1 MRKDQGISMHHDS
14 LHAFNVY
21 TLRGM
26 RRSTAQFLS
35 DMHCLS
41 HFHWEMGKCTPL
53 PTQTRVSW
61 REVSQYA
68 PVPVPGPVLITF
80 QSGVVAKGTH
90 SISSLTYSP
99 ILSASRLP
107 HPQVFLPFLHLLTLE
122 PPFQQTSSCPCS
134 LQPLAVLLIVST
146 LVLKAPWGP
155 ALGPFHVYNA

>member
-1 MRKDQGISMHHDS
+1 MGKDQGISMHQDS
-14 LHAFNVY
+14 FHAFNTY

-35 DMHCLS
+35 DVHCLS
-41 HFHWEMGKCTPL
+41 HFHWEAGKCAPL
-53 PTQTRVSW
+53 MTQTRVPW
-61 REVSQYA
+61 REVSQYT
-68 PVPVPGPVLITF
+68 PVPVPILITF
-80 QSGVVAKGTH
+80 LSGVVAKGTH
-90 SISSLTYSP
+90 SISSPIYSP
-99 ILSASRLP
+99 VLSASCLP

-134 LQPLAVLLIVST
+134 LEPLGVLLIVPT

>member
-1 MRKDQGISMHHDS
+1 MRKDQGISMHQDS
-14 LHAFNVY
+14 FHAFNVY

-35 DMHCLS
+35 DMDRLS
-41 HFHWEMGKCTPL
+41 HFHWKMGKRMSL
-53 PTQTRVSW
+53 LTQTRVPW
-61 REVSQYA
+61 REVSRYA
-68 PVPVPGPVLITF
+68 PIPVAILITF

-90 SISSLTYSP
+90 SISSPIYSP
-99 ILSASRLP
+99 VLSASRLP
-107 HPQVFLPFLHLLTLE
+107 HLQVFLPFLHLLTLE

-134 LQPLAVLLIVST
+134 LQPLAVLWIVST

>member
-1 MRKDQGISMHHDS
+1 MRKDQGISMHQDS
-14 LHAFNVY
+14 FHAFNVC
-21 TLRGM
+21 TLRRM

-53 PTQTRVSW
+53 LTQTRVPW

-68 PVPVPGPVLITF
+68 PVPVLITF
-80 QSGVVAKGTH
+80 QSGVVVKGTH
-90 SISSLTYSP
+90 SISSPIYSP
-99 ILSASRLP
+99 VLSASRLP
-107 HPQVFLPFLHLLTLE
+107 HPKVFLPFLHLLTLE

-134 LQPLAVLLIVST
+134 LQPFAVLLTVST

>member
-1 MRKDQGISMHHDS
+1 MRKDQGISMHQDS
-14 LHAFNVY
+14 FHAFNVY

-35 DMHCLS
+35 DMHRLS
-41 HFHWEMGKCTPL
+41 HFYWEMGKRTPL
-53 PTQTRVSW
+53 LTQTRVPW

-68 PVPVPGPVLITF
+68 PVPDAILITF
-80 QSGVVAKGTH
+80 QSGVVAIGTH
-90 SISSLTYSP
+90 SISSPIYSP
-99 ILSASRLP
+99 VLSASRLP
-107 HPQVFLPFLHLLTLE
+107 HPQVFLLFLHLLTLE

-134 LQPLAVLLIVST
+134 LQPLAVLWIVST